1 MQELIAYNG
10 IYLVPW
16 GKNKRGN
23 EKSYICLKKKQG
35 KKVGKKNSKGKER
48 KKKATINL
56 SATQQ
61 GYK

>member
-35 KKVGKKNSKGKER
+35 EKVGKKNSKGKE
-48 KKKATINL
+48 KKSNDQPVSDIARI
-56 SATQQ
+56 
-61 GYK
+61 